1 MQIVILAGGL
11 ATRLRPVTENI
22 PKSMIR
28 VDGKPFL
35 QHQIELLKENGLEDI
50 VLCVGHLS
58 QMIKDYFGDGRKF
71 RVRIRYSDEGE
82 NLLGTGGALKNA
94 EPLLK
99 DEFFLMYGDS
109 YLLFDYQR
117 IESYYKKF
125 RDFCLLTV
133 YKNHNLY
140 DKSNIRLKDSLV
152 TAYDKTNPDGKLI
165 YIDAGLSILRKE
177 VLNQIPLVTPSPLEE
192 LYQKIIA
199 KREMLAYE
207 VSQRFYEIGSA
218 QGLKEFENLIRGEKE
233 LVG

>member
-11 ATRLRPVTENI
+11 ATRLRPLTNNI

-71 RVRIRYSDEGE
+71 GVRIRYSDEGE
-82 NLLGTGGALKNA
+82 NLLGSGGALKKA
-94 EPLLK
+94 EPLLE

-109 YLLFDYQR
+109 YLLLNYR
-117 IESYYKKF
+117 AIEFYHKKF
-125 RDFCLLTV
+125 ENFCLLVV
-133 YKNHNLY
+133 YKNQNLY
-140 DKSNIRLKDSLV
+140 DKSNVGIKDGLV
-152 TAYDKTNPDGKLI
+152 TSYDKTNPDGNLI

-177 VLNQIPLVTPSPLEE
+177 VLDQIPSDRPSLLEE
-192 LYQKIIA
+192 FYQRIIA

-207 VSQRFYEIGSA
+207 VNQRFYEIGSLK
-218 QGLKEFENLIRGEKE
+218 GLKEFESLIKSEKE

>member
-1 MQIVILAGGL
+1 MQIVILTGGL
-11 ATRLRPVTENI
+11 ATRLSPLTDNI

-28 VDGKPFL
+28 VGNKPFL
-35 QHQIELLKENGLEDI
+35 QHQIELLKGNGVLDI

-58 QMIKDYFGDGRKF
+58 YMIKDYFGDGRRF
-71 RVRIRYSDEGE
+71 GVNIQYSDEGE
-82 NLLGTGGALKNA
+82 NLLGTGGALKKA
-94 EPLLK
+94 EPLLE
-99 DEFFLMYGDS
+99 DEFFLVYGDS
-109 YLLFDYQR
+109 YLMFDYQA

-125 RDFCLLTV
+125 QAFCILVV
-133 YKNHNLY
+133 YKNQNLY

-207 VSQRFYEIGSA
+207 VNQRFYEIGSA